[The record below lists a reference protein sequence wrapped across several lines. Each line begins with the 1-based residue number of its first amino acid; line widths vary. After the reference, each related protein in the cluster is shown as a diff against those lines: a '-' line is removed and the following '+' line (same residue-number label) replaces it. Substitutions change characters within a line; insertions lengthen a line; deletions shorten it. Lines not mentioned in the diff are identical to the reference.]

1 MVKFMGKALSFSK
14 RKVSLSE
21 SLQRGILGLILVV
34 TISFLISTY
43 FIVEREQRSYAIS
56 EAESITKTLSSN
68 INADITKYMEMSR
81 IIMTEDRLV
90 KFLRAKGE
98 SVDIGMINDARY
110 GIMDVLN
117 VTEGVDCVMVIRE
130 DLIMATTNRFTYRI
144 DYDRLVGDEWKKEIC
159 DAKGKTVVS
168 LNSNGIAIKNDNR
181 SFVTIG
187 RAIYDIDSQVQR
199 GIMLMNI
206 STGIFDR
213 MLNSLGYRN
222 ICIMGDDGTFL
233 AGNSKY
239 AYLFDSS
246 FDSGK
251 IKYKD
256 VTIDGERMLLSG
268 CRVGE
273 YPIVLLRVA
282 PFSAEGIPFTML
294 YVLLILLLIFMLM
307 AVVVGNFIRK
317 NITDPVLKLSASMDE
332 NKCSGNL
339 KRIDVDMP
347 STELELLKGDYN
359 SLIDHVNELIT
370 TLIDKEKNL
379 QKAEMRVLQEQIKP
393 HFLYNSIETIG
404 FLAMDAG
411 ADKVHDALETLGSF
425 YRNFLSKG
433 DREIPL
439 SREICIVKD
448 YLSLQK
454 LRYGEIINDEY
465 DIAEDTLNVVVPK
478 LILQPLV
485 ENSIYHGIR
494 QKGEEGTIKI
504 SSFIEDGYL
513 HLAVRD
519 TGVGMSQEEI
529 DRILSTE
536 DATGRSEEES
546 FGLWG
551 TIHRIRIFEGKD
563 DIVKIE
569 SEIGEYT
576 QVEFIISI
584 GEKRWI
590 ENSGL

>member
-1 MVKFMGKALSFSK
+1 MGIIFGK
-14 RKVSLSE
+14 KVSLGKESLSR

-43 FIVEREQRSYAIS
+43 FIVDREQKSYAIK
-56 EAESITKTLSSN
+56 EADSVTKTLSSN
-68 INADITKYMEMSR
+68 IDADIVKYMELSR
-81 IIMTEDRLV
+81 IIMAEDRLV

-130 DLIMATTNRFTYRI
+130 DLIVATTNRFTYKYN
-144 DYDRLVGDEWKKEIC
+144 YDLMNGQEWKKDII
-159 DAKGKTVVS
+159 DAKGGAVVS
-168 LNSNGIAIKNDNR
+168 LNSNGIANKADNR
-181 SFVTIG
+181 AFVTIG
-187 RAIYDIDSQVQR
+187 RAVYDIDSQKLR

-206 STGIFDR
+206 SPGIFDM
-213 MLNSLGYRN
+213 MLSSLGYRN
-222 ICIMGDDGTFL
+222 ICIIGEDGTFL

-239 AYLFDSS
+239 AELYDSS
-246 FDSGK
+246 FASEK
-251 IKYKD
+251 INFRN
-256 VTIDGERMLLSG
+256 VEIDGERMLLSG
-268 CRVGE
+268 CRVKN

-282 PFSAEGIPFTML
+282 PYGTEGIPFRIL
-294 YVLLILLLIFMLM
+294 YVLMALLLIFMIM
-307 AVVVGNFIRK
+307 AFFVGSFIRR
-317 NITDPVLKLSASMDE
+317 NITDPVLVLSSSME
-332 NKCSGNL
+332 KNKRSGNL
-339 KRIDVDMP
+339 KKIDVDMP
-347 STELELLKGDYN
+347 SMELDQLKGDYN
-359 SLIDHVNELIT
+359 SLIDHVNELIA
-370 TLIDKEKNL
+370 TLIDKEKTL

-404 FLAMDAG
+404 FLALDAG

-454 LRYGEIINDEY
+454 LRYGDIIEDEY
-465 DIAEDTLNVVVPK
+465 DIAEDTLKIVVPK

-494 QKGEEGTIKI
+494 QKGETGTIKI
-504 SSFIEDGYL
+504 TSRIIADEL
-513 HLAVRD
+513 HLSVRD
-519 TGVGMSQEEI
+519 TGVGMSSEEI
-529 DRILSTE
+529 ERVLSTE
-536 DATGRSEEES
+536 NVDNRSEEES

-551 TIHRIRIFEGKD
+551 TIHRMRIFEGRD

-576 QVEFIISI
+576 QVEFIIGI
-584 GEKRWI
+584 GGKKWT

>member
-1 MVKFMGKALSFSK
+1 MGKFFARF
-14 RKVSLSE
+14 RKKSSLSE

-43 FIVEREQRSYAIS
+43 FIVEREQRSYAVQ

-68 INADITKYMEMSR
+68 INADIVKYMELSR

-90 KFLRAKGE
+90 KFLRADGD

-130 DLIMATTNRFTYRI
+130 DLILATTNRFTYKF
-144 DYDRLVGDEWKKEIC
+144 DNEVLGGDEWKKDIC
-159 DAKGKTVVS
+159 EARGSAVVS
-168 LNSNGIAIKNDNR
+168 LNSNGVAKKSDNR
-181 SFVTIG
+181 PFVTIG
-187 RAIYDIDSQVQR
+187 RAIYDIDSQKQK

-206 STGIFDR
+206 SPGIFDR
-213 MLNSLGYRN
+213 MLSSLGYRN
-222 ICIMGDDGTFL
+222 ICIMGTDGTFL
-233 AGNSKY
+233 AGNSRVAQLY
-239 AYLFDSS
+239 DSS
-246 FDSGK
+246 FASDR
-251 IKYKD
+251 IKFKD
-256 VTIDGERMLLSG
+256 VAVDGERMLLSG
-268 CRVGE
+268 GRVGD
-273 YPIVLLRVA
+273 YPIVLLRAA
-282 PFSAEGIPFTML
+282 PFSTEGIPFRMV
-294 YVLLILLLIFMLM
+294 YVLFALLLIFMIM
-307 AVVVGNFIRK
+307 AFFVGNFIRK
-317 NITDPVLKLSASMDE
+317 NITDPVLELSASMDE
-332 NKCSGNL
+332 NKRSGDL
-339 KRIDVDMP
+339 KKIDVEMP

-359 SLIDHVNELIT
+359 SLIDHVNELIV
-370 TLIDKEKNL
+370 TLIDKEKTL
-379 QKAEMRVLQEQIKP
+379 QKAQMRVLQEQIKP

-404 FLAMDAG
+404 FLALDAG

-454 LRYGEIINDEY
+454 LRYGDIIEDEY
-465 DIAEDTLNVVVPK
+465 DIAEDTMKLVVPK

-494 QKGEEGTIKI
+494 QKGEPGVIRI
-504 SSFIEDGYL
+504 RSYIADGCL
-513 HLAVRD
+513 HLSVRD
-519 TGVGMSQEEI
+519 TGVGMSSEEI
-529 DRILSTE
+529 TRVLSTE
-536 DATGRSEEES
+536 NPENRSDEES

-551 TIHRIRIFEGKD
+551 TIHRMRIFEGKD
-563 DIVKIE
+563 DIVRIE

-576 QVEFIISI
+576 EVEFVLDVGKSY
-584 GEKRWI
+584 GV
-590 ENSGL
+590 